1 MSVDR
6 GVARSLFKYRHNIID
21 SRRLRV
27 KSLGESKVERSC
39 ALLEGPRRGG
49 GVLAEYATERHMFN
63 FVEMKALKKI

>member
-49 GVLAEYATERHMFN
+49 GGVGGIRH
-63 FVEMKALKKI
+63 